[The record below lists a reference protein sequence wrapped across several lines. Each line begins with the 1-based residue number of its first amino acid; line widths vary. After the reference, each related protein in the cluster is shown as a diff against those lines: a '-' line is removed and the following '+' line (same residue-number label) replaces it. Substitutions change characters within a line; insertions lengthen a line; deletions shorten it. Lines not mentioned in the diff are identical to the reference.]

1 MRSKPI
7 LVGLQVA
14 DEALRMDLAAFFSA
28 QMGYQLQNLHDAALP
43 QLMIIDLETDWN
55 QTLSRIQA
63 IRSRSPHTE
72 IFATAATADTT
83 VLLNVLRAGVQEFLP
98 QPVQKEELYDALER
112 FEMRDQDRVSSLAGS
127 GKLINMMGGKGGVG
141 TTTLAVNLAVSLQEI
156 NPASSVV
163 LVDLN
168 VQFGDVALYLDL
180 DPTYTFWDITADPSR
195 VDEAFL
201 TSLLSR
207 HPSGLYVLPSADR
220 MMEINL
226 QTVECVER
234 SLEVLQQR
242 FDYVILDSGNLIDD
256 IAITAL
262 HRPSTLLLISTL
274 TLPSIRNIKRL
285 IDYLSEIN
293 YPNERIEF
301 IINRYKSKHEMSL
314 KKFENSLQQEPFSI
328 IPNDYTSVSNSV
340 SKGKSLSMINRQA
353 KITKSIRNLAI
364 KLSEG
369 NQKKSFFSQFFKRN
383 K

>member
-1 MRSKPI
+1 
-7 LVGLQVA
+7 
-14 DEALRMDLAAFFSA
+14 
-28 QMGYQLQNLHDAALP
+28 
-43 QLMIIDLETDWN
+43 
-55 QTLSRIQA
+55 
-63 IRSRSPHTE
+63 
-72 IFATAATADTT
+72 
-83 VLLNVLRAGVQEFLP
+83 
-98 QPVQKEELYDALER
+98 
-112 FEMRDQDRVSSLAGS
+112 
-127 GKLINMMGGKGGVG
+127 
-141 TTTLAVNLAVSLQEI
+141 VSLKEI

-168 VQFGDVALYLDL
+168 LQFGDVALYLDL
-180 DPTYTFWDITADPSR
+180 DPMYTFGDITADPSR

-220 MMEINL
+220 MIEMNP
-226 QTVECVER
+226 QTVESVDR
-234 SLEVLQQR
+234 SLEVLQSR

-256 IAITAL
+256 ITVTAL
-262 HRPSTLLLISTL
+262 HWPSTLLLISTL

-293 YPNERIEF
+293 HPNERVEF
-301 IINRYKSKHEMSL
+301 VINRYKSKYEISL
-314 KKFENSLQQEPFSI
+314 HNFENSLHQEPFCI
-328 IPNDYTSVSNSV
+328 IPNDYTTVSNSV

-353 KITKSIRNLAI
+353 KITKSIRNLAM